1 MTYDDLWRP
10 LAAIYGSGEAR
21 AIVRCVLEERFGLSV
36 ADIYCGKV
44 TQLSP
49 DDQRLMGEMMER
61 LLRSEPVQYVLGHAD
76 FCGRA
81 FSVGPGVLIPRP
93 ETEDLCLWVEQGLAA
108 RGCASPALLDIG
120 TGSGCIAVTLALDV
134 AGAAVSAWDVSAD
147 ALQVASGNAGRL
159 GARVG
164 FALVDALDP
173 PAHTAMWDA
182 VVSNPPYVR
191 LGERATMA
199 RNVLDYEPAG
209 ALFVPDADPLLFY
222 RAIARYAKAALRP
235 GGELYFEINEALAG
249 EMRSLLRAEGFATAE
264 VCNDRYGRP
273 RFTKS
278 TLE

>member
-147 ALQVASGNAGRL
+147 ALRVASGNAGRL

-191 LGERATMA
+191 LGERAAMA

-249 EMRSLLRAEGFATAE
+249 EMRSLLLAEGFATVE
-264 VCNDRYGRP
+264 LRNDRYGRP

>member
-1 MTYDDLWRP
+1 
-10 LAAIYGSGEAR
+10 
-21 AIVRCVLEERFGLSV
+21 
-36 ADIYCGKV
+36 
-44 TQLSP
+44 
-49 DDQRLMGEMMER
+49 MGEMMER

-191 LGERATMA
+191 LGERAAMA

-249 EMRSLLRAEGFATAE
+249 EMRSLLLAEGFATAE
-264 VCNDRYGRP
+264 VRNDRYGRP

>member
-147 ALQVASGNAGRL
+147 ALQVASRNAGRL

-222 RAIARYAKAALRP
+222 RAIARYAKAAMRP

-264 VCNDRYGRP
+264 VRNDRYGRP